1 MEHKE
6 ILDDL
11 NRQKLE
17 KIDQYLKTKKN
28 IPPEHQTMLD
38 RAKEKWQE
46 AWAKYLDTIMYLE
59 TLEL

>member
-1 MEHKE
+1 MQHKK

-11 NRQKLE
+11 NKQKLE
-17 KIDQYLKTKKN
+17 KIDEYLKTKKN